1 MASQRLPPSL
11 PSRTMS
17 GCYFYGWNGV
27 AATFVMA
34 LFSFGLGFSG
44 LSVYVAT
51 LQRIHGWSA
60 SAVSAPV
67 TVYYV
72 AGALLT
78 MVIGA
83 AFERFGPRVVVCVGS
98 VAMAAGVA
106 ALGSVTQ
113 PWQLHPTFLVMSL
126 GWGAMSG
133 AAVTIIPAPWFERRR
148 GLAVSVAFN
157 GATLGGVTFTS
168 GLYRGAAGG
177 YRGGRSWDEERSSE
191 KARSVNRA
199 FILSRL
205 TRYGGSEWR

>member
-1 MASQRLPPSL
+1 
-11 PSRTMS
+11 MS

-98 VAMAAGVA
+98 VAMAASVA

-113 PWQLHPTFLVMSL
+113 PWQLYPTFLVMSL
-126 GWGAMSG
+126 G
-133 AAVTIIPAPWFERRR
+133 
-148 GLAVSVAFN
+148 
-157 GATLGGVTFTS
+157 
-168 GLYRGAAGG
+168 
-177 YRGGRSWDEERSSE
+177 
-191 KARSVNRA
+191 
-199 FILSRL
+199 
-205 TRYGGSEWR
+205 

>member
-17 GCYFYGWNGV
+17 GRYFYGWNVV

-34 LFSFGLGFSG
+34 LFSFGLGFYG

-72 AGALLT
+72 AGA
-78 MVIGA
+78 
-83 AFERFGPRVVVCVGS
+83 
-98 VAMAAGVA
+98 
-106 ALGSVTQ
+106 
-113 PWQLHPTFLVMSL
+113 
-126 GWGAMSG
+126 
-133 AAVTIIPAPWFERRR
+133 AVNIIPAPWFERRR

-157 GATLGGVTFTS
+157 GATLGGVTLTS
-168 GLYRGAAGG
+168 ALIL
-177 YRGGRSWDEERSSE
+177 YRGGRGSAGAEAEPGRSE
-191 KARSVNRA
+191 LPRGSVPSTGR
-199 FILSRL
+199 LSRL
-205 TRYGGSEWR
+205 CSADPKKAADAIVAEIKQATN

>member
-17 GCYFYGWNGV
+17 GRYFYGWNVV

-34 LFSFGLGFSG
+34 LFSFGLGFYG
-44 LSVYVAT
+44 LRVYVAT

-98 VAMAAGVA
+98 VAMAAG
-106 ALGSVTQ
+106 
-113 PWQLHPTFLVMSL
+113 
-126 GWGAMSG
+126 
-133 AAVTIIPAPWFERRR
+133 AAVNIIPAPWFERRR

-157 GATLGGVTFTS
+157 GATLGGVTLTPALYPGGRRLS
-168 GLYRGAAGG
+168 GGQFLGRGAEFREGAFRQQGLCPA
-177 YRGGRSWDEERSSE
+177 YAPPTRRKPPTPSSPKSSKQQTKE
-191 KARSVNRA
+191 
-199 FILSRL
+199 
-205 TRYGGSEWR
+205 